1 MQRDFTLKKYRFR
14 VTHIVDGDTI
24 KGVFLIPRWW
34 TWRPAEVADRIRF
47 VGMNTPE
54 TKGKEQEAGERAKS
68 VVFSLL
74 DGKTVTVQIA
84 RRAHSKDWVRG
95 DFNRVLGLVFMPHS
109 RSMTVNEFLIREGH
123 ARLYAFPEW
132 MPKTLAVRFQNA
144 EQKAKEKKK
153 GIWKQ
158 QPKQRQKKKI
168 SRWFWWL
175 CAIIAWLGVIVIFFL

>member
-1 MQRDFTLKKYRFR
+1 MPYALRKYKFR

-34 TWRPAEVADRIRF
+34 AWRPAEVEDKIRL

-74 DGKTVTVQIA
+74 DGKTITVQIA
-84 RRAHSKDWVRG
+84 LRAHSHDWMRG

-109 RSMTVNEFLIREGH
+109 RSMTVNEFLLREGH

-132 MPKTLAVRFQNA
+132 MPKSLASRFKKA

-158 QPKQRQKKKI
+158 QRQKQRTRGGI

-175 CAIIAWLGVIVIFFL
+175 CTIIAWLCAIVVFFA